1 MYSFQLAYPIIDA
14 LDNGKRLVID
24 EIDSKMQPKLTSKI
38 IELFN
43 SKATNPNRA
52 QLIFTIH
59 DTNILSAKILRRDQV
74 WFTQKDAYGATK
86 LYSLADYKVRNNA
99 SFEKEYLE
107 GKYGGTPIIGD
118 FSKLFV

>member
-1 MYSFQLAYPIIDA
+1 MAYPIIDA

-24 EIDSKMQPKLTSKI
+24 EIDSKMHPKLTSKI